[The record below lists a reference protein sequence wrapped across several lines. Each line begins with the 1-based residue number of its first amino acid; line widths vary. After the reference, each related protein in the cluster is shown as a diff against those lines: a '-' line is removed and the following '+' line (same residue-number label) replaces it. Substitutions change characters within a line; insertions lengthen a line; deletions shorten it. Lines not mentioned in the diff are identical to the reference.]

1 MPMTHSLHIF
11 VEFDLTDLL
20 RSVLLKARQRVRE
33 SKNSAEESSNLS
45 GLQVHIFHHHLI
57 SYLFHLHWGMLT
69 YVIHRIKIKILGVVT
84 LWAWLLVCLMVVI
97 SHCSTFLTLLKSLLR
112 FPSFFFFFL
121 WCSLTIWN
129 VDSFLPVPSG
139 PIYCRLVSDWNL
151 GKKGKKRPETNNINL

>member
-112 FPSFFFFFL
+112 FPSFFFFYDAA
-121 WCSLTIWN
+121 SQYEMLTLSYLYHQVQYIADLSVIEIW
-129 VDSFLPVPSG
+129 VRKGRKDQR
-139 PIYCRLVSDWNL
+139 PI
-151 GKKGKKRPETNNINL
+151 I